1 MQKWKIL
8 KAETKTNKK
17 PRIWAEKNDTQKP
30 HWLANE
36 PTQNCKH
43 KMYKGTT
50 KSENVAAFRL
60 KKRVEHKP
68 IDSESE
74 FRFKYFRDINFK
86 PRNWRIA

>member
-1 MQKWKIL
+1 
-8 KAETKTNKK
+8 
-17 PRIWAEKNDTQKP
+17 
-30 HWLANE
+30 
-36 PTQNCKH
+36 
-43 KMYKGTT
+43 MYKGTT

-86 PRNWRIA
+86 PRNCRKSWGGGQFTRIA